1 MMSRRGVVRA
11 ALALCALA
19 ALAIVIAAVQRL
31 SEAEATAAAQRAEV
45 ERIRRALLQSAE
57 AAERASIATTSPE
70 VRQAQKDAAMREFQ
84 AAEAEMLTQQSL
96 AKRAREA
103 RLTGL
108 PAPENQGRGAST
120 PRP

>member
-1 MMSRRGVVRA
+1 MNRRGVVRA

-31 SEAEATAAAQRAEV
+31 SEAEASAAAQRAEV

-57 AAERASIATTSPE
+57 AAERASIATTPPE

-84 AAEAEMLTQQSL
+84 AAEAEMRVQQTL
-96 AKRAREA
+96 AKQARESRRA
-103 RLTGL
+103 SAALADEPGRAAS
-108 PAPENQGRGAST
+108 APRH
-120 PRP
+120 